1 MVFIIYRKGLTLM
14 TTKQQTIISW
24 ILCIILS
31 ISLIYSVHQQT
42 KVYESMK
49 EYMDYKTATTTQTI
63 LEYLDETQD
72 L

>member
-1 MVFIIYRKGLTLM
+1 M

>member
-1 MVFIIYRKGLTLM
+1 M

-42 KVYESMK
+42 KVYESMRQ
-49 EYMDYKTATTTQTI
+49 YMDYKAATTTQTI
-63 LEYLDETQD
+63 LDYLDETQD

>member
-63 LEYLDETQD
+63 LDYLDETQD

>member
-1 MVFIIYRKGLTLM
+1 M

-24 ILCIILS
+24 VLCIILS

-42 KVYESMK
+42 KVYESMRQ
-49 EYMDYKTATTTQTI
+49 YMDYKTATTTQTI
-63 LEYLDETQD
+63 LDYLNETQD

>member
-1 MVFIIYRKGLTLM
+1 M

-24 ILCIILS
+24 ILCIVLS

-42 KVYESMK
+42 KVYESMR
-49 EYMDYKTATTTQTI
+49 EYMDYKTATTTQQI

>member
-1 MVFIIYRKGLTLM
+1 M

-42 KVYESMK
+42 KVYESMRQ
-49 EYMDYKTATTTQTI
+49 YMDYKATTTTQTI
-63 LEYLDETQD
+63 LDYLNETQD

>member
-1 MVFIIYRKGLTLM
+1 MNSKAQL
-14 TTKQQTIISW
+14 IISW
-24 ILCIILS
+24 IMCLIAS

-49 EYMDYKTATTTQTI
+49 EYMDYRTANSTQTI

>member
-1 MVFIIYRKGLTLM
+1 M

-42 KVYESMK
+42 KVYESMRQ
-49 EYMDYKTATTTQTI
+49 YMDYKTATTTQTI
-63 LEYLDETQD
+63 LDYLDETQD

>member
-1 MVFIIYRKGLTLM
+1 M

-24 ILCIILS
+24 VLCIILS

-63 LEYLDETQD
+63 LDYLDETQD

>member
-1 MVFIIYRKGLTLM
+1 M

-63 LEYLDETQD
+63 LDYLDETQD

>member
-1 MVFIIYRKGLTLM
+1 M

-24 ILCIILS
+24 ILCIVLS

-49 EYMDYKTATTTQTI
+49 EYMDYKTATTTQQI
-63 LEYLDETQD
+63 LEYLDEVQD

>member
-1 MVFIIYRKGLTLM
+1 M

-31 ISLIYSVHQQT
+31 ISLIYSAHQQT

-63 LEYLDETQD
+63 LDYLDETQD